1 MPAVVFCDFEFQP
14 DNRRVLV
21 GAFLDGANM
30 DRTTID
36 FRTPSGAEALSR
48 YVAARPDHTW
58 VAYAAQAEMS
68 CFLWL
73 GLDIRP
79 MRWIDLMAE
88 LHMVCGTTSAY
99 FLRRP
104 SLLGHMSVLDINPA
118 PLRMP
123 EGRTPEQH
131 KEAMRALILGQ
142 SSWTDDEW
150 ADICHYCW
158 SDVLPLVDLLDW
170 LNAFHDARGT
180 RLAGV
185 WDGDIAAL
193 RGEYLKAS
201 AILEHRSRGIPVD
214 VEWLRDIFRHRKAIR
229 NALAERCNAHYGH
242 PIYRQKRTVIAIDP
256 LTKVRRYE
264 VGYSF
269 NYAGLEAYLSTQP
282 FYDEWERTNAGRRKL
297 EDSYLDD
304 LIRDFPVLAEF
315 KQTRN
320 TLAQLNNE
328 GLVALERDGHI
339 RPESIAF
346 YTRTGRNQPMAARGF
361 LFNLPPWLRSV
372 IRPKPSMALIQLD
385 WSKQEI
391 GIAVALSGDEKLCDA
406 FMSSDIYFE
415 LARLA
420 GAVPHDADDPK
431 DPRYKAAR
439 QAYKSCQLG
448 LGYGMG
454 APGLSRSLYAD
465 LNSGHDIQQITR
477 EQATDKAREIYRW
490 HKQAFPVYWNYLER
504 QAREARERGWA
515 NSFDGWL
522 YFVDLETRHTQL
534 LNVPMQTNG
543 ASMLRW
549 TVMRLAETDIDV
561 VCTLHDA
568 IYVQCRE
575 ENVGATTAAV
585 RAIMEEAAEVIIG
598 PDVRLGVEATVYTH
612 DRPYRDARGAATLRA
627 VEGLIEQEKAK
638 EKSERFELDAGT
650 VASRMGQAA

>member
-1 MPAVVFCDFEFQP
+1 MPAVVFCDFEFQS
-14 DNRRVLV
+14 DTRRVLV
-21 GAFLDGANM
+21 GAFLDGASM
-30 DRTTID
+30 ERTTID
-36 FRTPSGAEALSR
+36 FRTPLGAEALR
-48 YVAARPDHTW
+48 QYVAARPDHTW
-58 VAYAAQAEMS
+58 AAYAAQAEMS

-88 LHMVCGTTSAY
+88 LHMVCGTTSAF

-104 SLLGHMSVLDINPA
+104 SLLGHMKVLDISHV
-118 PLRMP
+118 PLRVG
-123 EGRTPEQH
+123 EGQTPEQH
-131 KEAMRALILGQ
+131 KDFMRALILGQ
-142 SSWTDDEW
+142 LSWTEEEW
-150 ADICHYCW
+150 ADICDYCW

-170 LNAFHDARGT
+170 LNVFHDACGT
-180 RLAGV
+180 RAAGV

-201 AILEHRSRGIPVD
+201 ANLEHRSRGIPVH
-214 VEWLRDIFRHRKAIR
+214 VEWLRDIFRHRTAIR
-229 NALAERCNAHYGH
+229 NALAERCNAQYGH
-242 PIYRQKRTVIAIDP
+242 EIYRQKKKVVSIDP
-256 LTKVRRYE
+256 LTRVRRYE
-264 VGYSF
+264 TTYSF
-269 NYAGLEAYLSTQP
+269 NYAGLEAYLKAQP
-282 FYDEWERTNAGRRKL
+282 FYDDWERTNAGRRKL

-304 LIRDFPVLAEF
+304 LIKAFPILVEF

-320 TLAQLNNE
+320 TLAQLNND

-372 IRPKPSMALIQLD
+372 IRPQPGMALIQLD

-391 GIAVALSGDEKLCDA
+391 GIAVALSGDEKLRDA
-406 FMSSDIYFE
+406 FMASDIYFE

-420 GAVPHDADDPK
+420 GAVPQDAVDPK
-431 DPRYKAAR
+431 DPRFKSAR

-454 APGLSRSLYAD
+454 VLGLSRSLYAD
-465 LNSGHDIQQITR
+465 LNAGHDTQQITR

-490 HKQAFPVYWNYLER
+490 HKQTFPVYWQYLER
-504 QAREARERGWA
+504 QAREAREEGWA

-522 YFVDLETRHTQL
+522 YFVDAETRHTQL

-549 TVMRLAETDIDV
+549 TVMRMAETEIYV

-575 ENVGATTAAV
+575 EDVEATTAVV
-585 RAIMEEAAEVIIG
+585 RAMMEEAAEIIIG
-598 PDVRLGVEATVYTH
+598 PKVRLGVEATVYTH
-612 DRPYRDARGAATLRA
+612 DRPYRDARGAATLS
-627 VEGLIEQEKAK
+627 LIEHLVAQEKVRAF
-638 EKSERFELDAGT
+638 STPTTPSLLNT
-650 VASRMGQAA
+650 HPCVAA